1 MILCIQIKEHRLVF
15 GNISGN
21 LFHGIKHQFIK
32 DYISDIMNR
41 TAAGLVLVAGASEK
55 LLLFVY
61 TFRCSKIELG
71 TAVSA
76 KHQPAEHTLTPRCRI
91 SSAALPH
98 FVSDIKGFF
107 VNNRFLCVRDYLP
120 LRFIE
125 LDFLVN
131 LIADDEDFRAL
142 VHNISTTEQ
151 DILRFINHEPQAY
164 YIIGSIFNAGGFRF
178 GHHDSYIFPEFRLGN
193 DYRADYLLIGKSSG
207 GYEFIFVEFEK
218 SNGRVTLSSGNPG
231 QVIRSGNYQIL
242 DWKYWVDSKF
252 SSLRLF
258 FDTEKQNGVCLPHE
272 FYDFDSTRMHY
283 VVVAGTRDD
292 YNEQT
297 YRCRRREALD
307 SNIVLLHYDNLYDAS
322 ERLIEQNTF

>member
-1 MILCIQIKEHRLVF
+1 MRLYNRDYRSITQEEKAKYEEIKATEITGVP
-15 GNISGN
+15 
-21 LFHGIKHQFIK
+21 
-32 DYISDIMNR
+32 
-41 TAAGLVLVAGASEK
+41 
-55 LLLFVY
+55 
-61 TFRCSKIELG
+61 LG
-71 TAVSA
+71 TINHYCDYPEAV
-76 KHQPAEHTLTPRCRI
+76 KHYLSYFPNNHIFLGDVKKSC
-91 SSAALPH
+91 
-98 FVSDIKGFF
+98 DIH
-107 VNNRFLCVRDYLP
+107 
-120 LRFIE
+120 
-125 LDFLVN
+125 
-131 LIADDEDFRAL
+131 LINEDFRAL

-218 SNGRVTLSSGNPG
+218 SKGRVTLSSGNPG

>member
-1 MILCIQIKEHRLVF
+1 MRLYNRDYRSITQEEKAKYEEIKATEITGVP
-15 GNISGN
+15 
-21 LFHGIKHQFIK
+21 
-32 DYISDIMNR
+32 
-41 TAAGLVLVAGASEK
+41 
-55 LLLFVY
+55 
-61 TFRCSKIELG
+61 LG
-71 TAVSA
+71 TINHYCDYPEAV
-76 KHQPAEHTLTPRCRI
+76 KHYLSYFPNNHIFLGDVKKSC
-91 SSAALPH
+91 
-98 FVSDIKGFF
+98 DIH
-107 VNNRFLCVRDYLP
+107 
-120 LRFIE
+120 
-125 LDFLVN
+125 
-131 LIADDEDFRAL
+131 LINEDFRAL

-258 FDTEKQNGVCLPHE
+258 F
-272 FYDFDSTRMHY
+272 
-283 VVVAGTRDD
+283 
-292 YNEQT
+292 
-297 YRCRRREALD
+297 
-307 SNIVLLHYDNLYDAS
+307 
-322 ERLIEQNTF
+322 